1 MAKGKGPWLKNR
13 SIADMKDRS
22 NLRRDMHK
30 KAKKFLKMKHKAI
43 QRRLKRLADRS
54 QANPDSAENEK

>member
-1 MAKGKGPWLKNR
+1 MAKGKGPWLKNI

-30 KAKKFLKMKHKAI
+30 KAKKFLKMKHKAL
-43 QRRLKRLADRS
+43 QRRLNRLADQS
-54 QANPDSAENEK
+54 QANLDSAESD

>member
-1 MAKGKGPWLKNR
+1 MAKCRMKNR

-30 KAKKFLKMKHKAI
+30 KAKKFLKMKHKAL
-43 QRRLKRLADRS
+43 QRRLKRLAGLP
-54 QANPDSAENEK
+54 QANPDSAESEK

>member
-1 MAKGKGPWLKNR
+1 MMAKGKGPWLKNR

-30 KAKKFLKMKHKAI
+30 KAKKFLKLKRKAI
-43 QRRLKRLADRS
+43 QRRLKRLRS
-54 QANPDSAENEK
+54 QANPDSAEGK